1 MFSDKNANEFP
12 EIGFQ
17 SSWKKSKSVA
27 SSSCQTHPVEQA
39 ENETQSTYLEEMGT
53 QTIQPSSKYGNDS
66 DEKDSYLKDPKFY
79 KFLNKTS
86 KLLDTEI
93 ERVLRSRAF
102 IGVQQFDDSEDEKAI
117 RKLHML
123 DATSSTINAKENKR
137 NEGAAQQ
144 VELYKCHF
152 CNILTFLTNT
162 IKTMNTKH
170 HILTVQYGWGNILA

>member
-17 SSWKKSKSVA
+17 SSWKKAKSVA

-53 QTIQPSSKYGNDS
+53 QTIQQSSKFGNDS

-79 KFLNKTS
+79 KFLNKAS

-144 VELYKCHF
+144 VRLLKVH
-152 CNILTFLTNT
+152 
-162 IKTMNTKH
+162 
-170 HILTVQYGWGNILA
+170 

>member
-17 SSWKKSKSVA
+17 SSWKKTKSVA

-39 ENETQSTYLEEMGT
+39 ENETQSTYMEEMGT
-53 QTIQPSSKYGNDS
+53 QTIQQSSKSGIS
-66 DEKDSYLKDPKFY
+66 SEEKDYYLKDPKFY
-79 KFLNKTS
+79 KFLNKAS
-86 KLLDTEI
+86 KLLDTEV

-102 IGVQQFDDSEDEKAI
+102 IGVQHFDVNDDEKAI

-137 NEGAAQQ
+137 NEESSKQ
-144 VELYKCHF
+144 VRLSNISKITVSSFRKCK
-152 CNILTFLTNT
+152 ILM
-162 IKTMNTKH
+162 I
-170 HILTVQYGWGNILA
+170 VC